1 MKVCHVARDI
11 RASGGGE
18 VVKQVARK
26 MAQQD
31 IEVVLITDTP
41 SLDLGD
47 GIRTI
52 ETPLGAKLLEWIPNS
67 RSGWLL
73 RHTLQ
78 IAVFTIMSS
87 LIALRFRWLG
97 FLVFNHNC
105 ESLVGQVLVMHNVF
119 SAEFAARPLSRVQRI
134 KALANPVRIMRISKE
149 ILLSRPSFGRLLVS
163 VSEGARP
170 DVERLAGGSDR
181 IYVIENGVDV
191 RRFGQSNDL
200 EVPLLVSDWKRASG
214 IDHAILFI
222 GHEWKRKGL
231 DELLIAISA
240 LPSNCGLIVVGGT
253 SQNRQLYDRKITELG
268 IEPRVLFA
276 GEWADVRP
284 FLAGSSIFCLP
295 SHAETMPL
303 VALEA
308 LAAGLPIVLTPEC
321 PASGLIVEGLNGSVT
336 NCIPLEIAQ
345 AIERTLSLGGGEA
358 NSEKIRSTVYQY
370 DWDTVAKG
378 YVDLVAEFCRS
389 ARGPASRS
397 STQQLEARNR
407 R

>member
-1 MKVCHVARDI
+1 
-11 RASGGGE
+11 
-18 VVKQVARK
+18 